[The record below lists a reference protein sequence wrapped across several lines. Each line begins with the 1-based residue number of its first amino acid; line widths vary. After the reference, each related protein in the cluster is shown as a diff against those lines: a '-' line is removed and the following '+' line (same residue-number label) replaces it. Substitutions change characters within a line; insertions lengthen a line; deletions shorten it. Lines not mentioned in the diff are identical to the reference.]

1 MTENI
6 TDKIDNL
13 LMNGTEKKVPEKQA
27 YKIIDTNNLISLKI
41 ILENDKITGIDDP
54 FNGIVSLNSFG
65 RGWIMNDLNDNS
77 KWLSLYKFI
86 LDKLEVKDLNS
97 VTSNKT
103 DNINLFNYTYNN
115 LEYNYIIVKE
125 AGI

>member
-13 LMNGTEKKVPEKQA
+13 LKNNTEKQATEKQA
-27 YKIIDTNNLISLKI
+27 YKIIDTNNLISIKI
-41 ILENDKITGIDDP
+41 ILENNKITGIDDP
-54 FNGIVSLNSFG
+54 FNGIVPLNSFG

-77 KWLSLYKFI
+77 KWLALYKFI
-86 LDKLEVKDLNS
+86 LDKLEVKDLTS

-115 LEYNYIIVKE
+115 KEYNYIIVKE
-125 AGI
+125 AWI

>member
-13 LMNGTEKKVPEKQA
+13 LKNNTEKQAIEKQA

-54 FNGIVSLNSFG
+54 FNGIVQLNSFG

-97 VTSNKT
+97 VTSNKN

-115 LEYNYIIVKE
+115 KEYNYIIVKE
-125 AGI
+125 VWI

>member
-13 LMNGTEKKVPEKQA
+13 LKNNTEKQATEKQA

-54 FNGIVSLNSFG
+54 FNGIVQLNSFG
-65 RGWIMNDLNDNS
+65 RCWIMNDLNDNS
-77 KWLSLYKFI
+77 KWLALYKFI

-125 AGI
+125 VWI